1 MCIFA
6 PSNLNYMNV
15 LIAVSREISKL
26 AMFIIIWGFPLYLSR
41 TMEDNRYLWLL
52 VLSFILNIGMFSH
65 YEDLEKID
73 RANDL
78 KKLKDE

>member
-1 MCIFA
+1 
-6 PSNLNYMNV
+6 MNV